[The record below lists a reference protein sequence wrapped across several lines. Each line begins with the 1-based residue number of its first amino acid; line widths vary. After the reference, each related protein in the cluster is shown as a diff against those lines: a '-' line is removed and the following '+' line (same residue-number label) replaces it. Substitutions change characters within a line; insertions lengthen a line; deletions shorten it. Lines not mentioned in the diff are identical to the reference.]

1 MHFDGYWS
9 RMRFIAPFAAA
20 SLLALVA
27 CSQENAPSEAISKA
41 ADKAVENTV
50 GTAPPKLAEGPYAPR
65 DECEAIPGAAEF
77 RARLSAAVKAR
88 DTDAL
93 LTLAASDIQL
103 DFGGGSG
110 TGELRTRLGDPA
122 YDLWDELDTLVAL
135 GCAKSESGGV
145 TLPWY
150 FAQDFGDL
158 DVLNSIIVMGE
169 KVPLRETGDPAGPVI
184 APVSWDA
191 VTLVGRFKPDAA
203 FHRVKTRDGKVG
215 FIAAEKLR
223 PIAGYRVIASSRDGK
238 WSMTSLIAGD

>member
-1 MHFDGYWS
+1 MKL
-9 RMRFIAPFAAA
+9 IAPFAA
-20 SLLALVA
+20 SFLALAA

-41 ADKAVENTV
+41 AGKAVEKAV

-65 DECEAIPGAAEF
+65 DECAEVPGAPEF

-88 DTDAL
+88 DADAL
-93 LTLAASDIQL
+93 LALAAPDIQL

-110 TGELRTRLGDPA
+110 TAELRKRLGDPA

-135 GCAKSESGGV
+135 GCAKSAGGGI

-150 FAQDFGDL
+150 FAQDFGEL
-158 DVLNSIIVMGE
+158 DVLNAIIVTGE
-169 KVPLRETGDPAGPVI
+169 DVPLRETADKAGPVI
-184 APVSWDA
+184 AAVSWDA
-191 VTLVGRFKPDAA
+191 VTLVGRFAPEAA

-215 FIAAEKLR
+215 FIAADKLR

-238 WSMTSLIAGD
+238 WSMTSLVAGD